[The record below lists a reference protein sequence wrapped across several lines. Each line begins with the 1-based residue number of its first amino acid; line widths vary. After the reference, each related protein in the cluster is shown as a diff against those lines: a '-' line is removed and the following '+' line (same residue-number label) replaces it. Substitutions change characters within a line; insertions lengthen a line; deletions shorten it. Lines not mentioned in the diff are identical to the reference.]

1 MFTSLWRW
9 LRNGSPIPGGK
20 SRRSG
25 RRLSYRPGLEPLEG
39 RELPA
44 LPGGGFIALT
54 PVLDALSVPW
64 QVGSQPSARPT
75 PIRVTVA
82 QNAPETVLNLGPVFA
97 AMPGL
102 QHEAG
107 LQYSIL
113 GNSNSG
119 LVRTDLSGAALT
131 LTYTRGMCGMASI
144 TVNATDADRVSVQQT
159 ILVTVLPASPPGA
172 VGVSPIAVPHQI
184 SAPIAT
190 SV

>member
-9 LRNGSPIPGGK
+9 LRYGSPVPGGK

-25 RRLSYRPGLEPLEG
+25 QRLSYRPGLEPLEG

-44 LPGGGFIALT
+44 LLGGGLIALP

-64 QVGSQPSARPT
+64 QAGSQPPARPT

-82 QNAPETVLNLGPVFA
+82 QNAPETVLDMGPVFA
-97 AMPGL
+97 AMPGI
-102 QHEAG
+102 QHGAG

-119 LVRTDLSGAALT
+119 LIRTDLSGAALT
-131 LTYTRGMCGMASI
+131 LTYTRGLCGTASI

-172 VGVSPIAVPHQI
+172 VGVMPIPVPRPM
-184 SAPIAT
+184 SVPNAT
-190 SV
+190 SM